1 MAKQTWNNPIDK
13 TVDWGGDPSTGWA
26 PVSGEMVQRFIKESF
41 EKKAGEFYY
50 DNTNNRY
57 LVFADESARDAYLQD
72 PTQTNLI
79 LGAFDAPFNYSA
91 EITLHSK
98 AYNAVFLNSTGNYL
112 EFDFDIKNKQG
123 ASTGENVNITYTFI
137 RNATRQTFTEVR
149 KFGDSVRLNIDK
161 YLGEGTNT
169 ITIGVTGQTSLAAT
183 TVAITYQVVNLT
195 LEDNM
200 DISKVYDLRN
210 GEQILE
216 VPFTVS
222 GYGTKIV
229 EWYLDGV
236 LLPFVKAEDEV
247 VDVIAERTKYITLS
261 NLQQGTHSLQ
271 IRAYAVV
278 NGEVFPTDTRYRDI
292 LVYTGVKS
300 EVIMGI
306 ATTIPRENGVLGAE
320 DSIAIYDMVQYVP
333 YTLRFATY
341 SPTNAA
347 TTEVEVL
354 IDGVS
359 KGVVNS
365 ANGAENLFTI
375 ISKTDGNKALRLEAG
390 SIAKEMTAVVKKTD
404 MNIEEIKTGLILD
417 FNTEGKTNKS
427 EGKDSWSFGA
437 YTGSFSGFNWNNS
450 SGWVN
455 GRLEMNAGATFGI
468 DIAPL
473 DGSPASTGKTIEIE
487 WSTKN
492 VINDDAVICDL
503 RGDNGVGILI
513 TATKV
518 SMISE
523 DGVVVETEYKSDENV
538 RIGFVINK
546 SIGSTNK
553 RLSFIYA
560 NGVLSRAEQWAEND
574 DYTSPK
580 QMLFT
585 STDEAQVSL
594 KSIRIYDTAL
604 SSDNMLNNYIL
615 YRDSIEDMVEVYD
628 RNDVYEEGTTVFS
641 PEKMMS
647 RLPVMI
653 VTGDIPTLEN
663 TSSKDTQIVVD
674 IEYYNTQDPSR
685 SFTMKNAAMRPQGT
699 SSMGYPKKN
708 FRIYTQKVAET
719 ILYDAEGKE
728 VLDKLYAFKKG
739 SQPVDCWCL
748 KADYAE
754 SSGTHNTGIARLWNS
769 ALYNAQ
775 IGGEYKLRTEAQKIA
790 AEEKYPYDVRT
801 TIDGFPIL
809 MFYRKNPTDDLI
821 FIGKYNFNNDKST
834 ESVFGFK
841 GIPNFNNEK
850 MQCWEILNNGNAL
863 ALFTT
868 TEDFDTAWKDA
879 FESRYPDTKT
889 PYLGDLKAF
898 SEWMV
903 NVRQEDFATQ
913 KWEHFDVYKM
923 AAYWVYLMRHAAADQ
938 FVKNAMFTSEDGQ
951 HFYFI
956 LYDNDT
962 INGLINTGH
971 LLLKPTDGR
980 QTKNAS
986 GEYVF
991 AGHDSRLWNMLE
1003 ADKEFMTIVS
1013 EVDNALY
1020 SAGISYENTI
1030 RIFDEE
1036 QAEKWVEKVYN
1047 QDAQYKYVGP
1057 FVEKGIDNLFML
1069 QGRRDLHRR
1078 WWLAKRFAIYDAKH
1092 VSGSYKSQAVEVK
1105 CINGTPAGQQ
1115 FTIRAGYPLDYGYGI
1130 NDVPREFGVTLE
1142 IGEYKQF
1149 TTKEVINRGDP
1160 VRIYA
1165 APNIAEIDFS
1175 LMSDKLAVVNIAN
1188 IYNEALGTKLT
1199 KLILGNSQKQNVE
1212 VSEISGL
1219 KQAKNLEYLDVQ
1231 GMLGL
1236 TSVDLSEHIYLRTLK
1251 AFGSGISSA
1260 TFANGAPIER
1270 LELPA
1275 SLRVIVLNQLTGLT
1289 LDNLLFENNSGL
1301 STINIKGTPNLTND
1315 FGWVK
1320 SWYNNKTTADKS
1332 CSLIMDNVY
1341 WENVTPEDLIALTQ
1355 FGTLSLKGKV
1365 VLTSLTVEQF
1375 NILIGVFGENAFNKN
1390 ADFYIDAPAAIYIN
1404 GRTEVSEGESE
1415 QYLAV
1420 VFGAEANSISWTI
1433 ASGGNEFVTLSEDG
1447 FLAIE
1452 EGYGNGTI
1460 VIKTTIVTE
1469 RETKYVETS
1478 VNVKALIYPTQDN
1491 TSLTGNSTLESEYET
1506 YRLVYPND
1514 VTGSFSVSWSLTGFG
1529 EYASIHSE
1537 SKTSCVIK
1545 SKRIVGLPLDG
1556 VLTCTLIKNN
1566 GNIELFTLTKGL
1578 RIVDENL
1585 AESDPEVCR
1594 ILHEAGLTANV
1605 GFVTK
1610 AEAASI
1616 TEDDFRKN
1624 GSSFFSIFTQNEN
1637 IKSFDGFKYFTQ
1649 FKVLMFSCF
1658 ESCTNLK
1665 SIRLPSTLETL
1676 QGNCFYQSGLESIEI
1691 PESLTSL
1698 GRGVNFVSCN
1708 LSQIEIPQGVTSIPN
1723 GEFKGCLKLQS
1734 VRLPNALTS
1743 LGDECFSNCSQL
1755 KTITI
1760 PEGVTTLGA
1769 SCFESCGLINIV
1781 LPQSMVELGGSCFGT
1796 CRQLQSVSINQGL
1809 QTIGAN
1815 CFNRCSSLTEVI
1827 FPDSVTSLGES
1838 CFLYCSALRNV
1849 ILPKTLEKLPKSG
1862 FQYCSQLET
1871 IVIQEVSY
1879 IDRYCF
1885 SGCLSLKNITCMAK
1899 MAPTTE
1905 SNSFGGGTSE
1915 YVGRNTYNTGENKLY
1930 LSLDATGYESGVW
1943 LDPLQNSTKCGFTI
1957 YGKLKITATKSDAKF
1972 AVTYTTLANE
1982 TNTVNVG
1989 VGTFYLGDVKYNTE
2003 MTITV
2008 TEGGKPQGGKT
2019 RVFVYSD
2026 STNEQFFDFTLG
2038 SWIVIDESIT
2048 DPLSMISGSV
2058 NSSEIQDIRNN
2069 THRYLGKP
2077 TKNGVMTIC
2086 QLSDS
2091 DSTYYHDGTP
2101 AYTNG
2106 SQGDVYVKLPHFCY
2120 KVENV
2125 STNVWKIGFYYN
2137 PTGDPPE
2144 AGWTAWDGNTLIGA
2158 YEAHCTNNKAYSWSG
2173 FRSTGEIGQAQIKE
2187 YARNRGTGFQIV
2199 DWQMHCVMAILFYAR
2214 YGRTNCRDT
2223 IGAGVNSSDK
2233 ICGQTDTIGMND
2245 TRGKNPKTGLND
2257 TGADGNAQSINYWGL
2272 ENWWG
2277 NKYEWIDNIMADN
2290 LVWKITELDGTV
2302 REATASSSNMFITK
2316 MLWGEHCDLIPTA
2329 TGGSATTSYC
2339 ELYWGSKNVNQI
2351 AMRSGSNNIDQG
2363 GVCFIYVAFGPNHL
2377 DGTMGSRLAFRGQCV
2392 EETNPATF
2400 KSLGTIG

>member
-1 MAKQTWNNPIDK
+1 MEKQTWNNPIDK
-13 TVDWGGDPSTGWA
+13 TVDWGGDTSTGGA

-57 LVFADESARDAYLQD
+57 LVFADEGTRDAYMQD

-79 LGAFDAPFNYSA
+79 LGTFDAPFNYSA

-112 EFDFDIKNKQG
+112 DFDFDIKNKQG

-169 ITIGVTGQTSLAAT
+169 IAIGVTGQTSLAAT

-200 DISKVYDLRN
+200 DISKVYDIRN
-210 GEQILE
+210 GTQILE
-216 VPFTVS
+216 IPFTVS

-236 LLPFVKAEDEV
+236 LLPFVKTEDEV

-271 IRAYAVV
+271 IRAYAIV
-278 NGEVFPTDTRYRDI
+278 NGEVFPTDTLYRDI

-300 EVIMGI
+300 EVIVGI
-306 ATTIPRENGVLGAE
+306 ATTIPRENGVLKAE
-320 DSIAIYDMVQYVP
+320 DSVAIYDMMQYVP

-347 TTEVEVL
+347 STEVEVL
-354 IDGVS
+354 LDGVS

-365 ANGAENLFTI
+365 ANGAENLFII
-375 ISKTDGNKALRLEAG
+375 ISKTDGNKTLRLEAG
-390 SIAKEMTAVVKKTD
+390 SIVKDMTAVVKKTD
-404 MNIEEIKTGLILD
+404 MNIEEIRTNLVLD

-427 EGKDSWSFGA
+427 EDKDSWSFGA
-437 YTGSFSGFNWNNS
+437 YTGSFSGFNWSGS

-473 DGSPASTGKTIEIE
+473 DGSPVNNGKTIEIE
-487 WSTKN
+487 WLTKN

-518 SMISE
+518 SMTSE

-546 SIGSTNK
+546 AVGSTNK

-580 QMLFT
+580 ELLFT

-594 KSIRIYDTAL
+594 KAIRIYDTAL

-615 YRDSIEDMVEVYD
+615 YRDSIEDMIEVYD
-628 RNDVYEEGTTVFS
+628 RNDVYEDGTTIFS

-674 IEYYNTQDPSR
+674 IEYYNTQDPSK
-685 SFTMKNAAMRPQGT
+685 SFTIKNAAMRPQGT

-728 VLDKLYAFKKG
+728 VADKLYAFKKG

-790 AEEKYPYDVRT
+790 AQEKYPYDVRT

-841 GIPNFNNEK
+841 GIPNFNNER

-868 TEDFDTAWKDA
+868 TENFDTAWKDA

-903 NVRQEDFATQ
+903 NVSEEDFATQ

-971 LLLKPTDGR
+971 LRLKPTDGR
-980 QTKNAS
+980 QTVDAT
-986 GEYVF
+986 GAYVF

-1003 ADKEFMTIVS
+1003 ADEEFMTIVS

-1047 QDAQYKYVGP
+1047 QDAQYKYISP
-1057 FVEKGIDNLFML
+1057 FVEKGVDNLFML

-1105 CINGTPAGQQ
+1105 CINGTIAGQQ

-1142 IGEYKQF
+1142 TGEYKQF
-1149 TTKEVINRGDP
+1149 TTKEVVNLGDP

-1175 LMSDKLAVVNIAN
+1175 LMADRLAVVNIAN

-1199 KLILGNSQKQNVE
+1199 KLVLGNAQKQNVG

-1219 KQAKNLEYLDVQ
+1219 KQAKNLEHLDIQ

-1236 TSVDLSEHIYLRTLK
+1236 TSINLSEHKYFKTLK
-1251 AFGSGISSA
+1251 AFGSGVSSA

-1270 LELPA
+1270 LELPS
-1275 SLRVIVLNQLTGLT
+1275 SLRILVLNQHKSLTQT
-1289 LDNLLFENNSGL
+1289 NLLLEDVSNVASISIL
-1301 STINIKGTPNLTND
+1301 SCPHLSSD
-1315 FGWVK
+1315 FGFA
-1320 SWYNNKTTADKS
+1320 YNWFVNKTALNKD
-1332 CSLIMDNVY
+1332 CSFTMDEVI
-1341 WENVTPEDLIALTQ
+1341 WENVDSAQFLELTRLQTEGGKLALKGRVSIPNATMDVIRAIGAVFGDSAFDPNAELYIDVPPVIELVSDTDAVLEGENIQFSYNLYPNFEGSAVYSIVSGREGCTIDSNTGLLTTTETAVETSDIVVKVEYTIEDGGDMASDEKSVQIRRRTYPSQVAIEGNGNLLENNVFNLQLNTEGVNGDYSIEWSLDGEIKQYYSILESNDAHCVLTRNATPDDTIEGTIVVTIRRNFDGEIVKSQVVDVFYEIKWPAGVTILGDENPVINNTYTWISSQNDISGEFTSEWVLSGDILDYLFIDSQSLNDCSLSIIQAPTELVA
-1355 FGTLSLKGKV
+1355 GTLTLILKKAYNGSVIEVVTKSLNAIIEGVVITAKSNAPVQAALYANGLVANETYSFKEEVEKITTDQMKGWLPSGNKDF
-1365 VLTSLTVEQF
+1365 THFEEFRYFT
-1375 NILIGVFGENAFNKN
+1375 GVNE
-1390 ADFYIDAPAAIYIN
+1390 IPASCFSGCN
-1404 GRTEVSEGESE
+1404 NL
-1415 QYLAV
+1415 Q
-1420 VFGAEANSISWTI
+1420 SIELPDTI
-1433 ASGGNEFVTLSEDG
+1433 ASIGERAFYGCLLTTLH
-1447 FLAIE
+1447 LP
-1452 EGYGNGTI
+1452 
-1460 VIKTTIVTE
+1460 K
-1469 RETKYVETS
+1469 
-1478 VNVKALIYPTQDN
+1478 NVKNIKLYAF
-1491 TSLTGNSTLESEYET
+1491 TGNASSLSITVSEE
-1506 YRLVYPND
+1506 NED
-1514 VTGSFSVSWSLTGFG
+1514 FS
-1529 EYASIHSE
+1529 A
-1537 SKTSCVIK
+1537 
-1545 SKRIVGLPLDG
+1545 LDG
-1556 VLTCTLIKNN
+1556 VLFSKDMKTLISFVKLDTKQYVVPQTVETISERSFYSDSGLQLIESIEFQSNLSMIGQQAFHSCKNLKKITSKATVAPDTKYDCFYN
-1566 GNIELFTLTKGL
+1566 LGTNVTGEKKIFLPLNATGYDKNQWLVLQQQYGFTIHGRLVIKSNKSDARFNVTYTSLSGVVKNINVGIGTMYLNDVQYDTNMTITLSSSGDADWTTKTFVYNDSNQEHTCNFTIGTTVILDQS
-1578 RIVDENL
+1578 I
-1585 AESDPEVCR
+1585 SDPE
-1594 ILHEAGLTANV
+1594 
-1605 GFVTK
+1605 
-1610 AEAASI
+1610 
-1616 TEDDFRKN
+1616 
-1624 GSSFFSIFTQNEN
+1624 
-1637 IKSFDGFKYFTQ
+1637 
-1649 FKVLMFSCF
+1649 
-1658 ESCTNLK
+1658 
-1665 SIRLPSTLETL
+1665 
-1676 QGNCFYQSGLESIEI
+1676 
-1691 PESLTSL
+1691 
-1698 GRGVNFVSCN
+1698 
-1708 LSQIEIPQGVTSIPN
+1708 
-1723 GEFKGCLKLQS
+1723 
-1734 VRLPNALTS
+1734 
-1743 LGDECFSNCSQL
+1743 
-1755 KTITI
+1755 
-1760 PEGVTTLGA
+1760 
-1769 SCFESCGLINIV
+1769 
-1781 LPQSMVELGGSCFGT
+1781 
-1796 CRQLQSVSINQGL
+1796 
-1809 QTIGAN
+1809 
-1815 CFNRCSSLTEVI
+1815 
-1827 FPDSVTSLGES
+1827 
-1838 CFLYCSALRNV
+1838 
-1849 ILPKTLEKLPKSG
+1849 
-1862 FQYCSQLET
+1862 
-1871 IVIQEVSY
+1871 
-1879 IDRYCF
+1879 
-1885 SGCLSLKNITCMAK
+1885 
-1899 MAPTTE
+1899 
-1905 SNSFGGGTSE
+1905 
-1915 YVGRNTYNTGENKLY
+1915 
-1930 LSLDATGYESGVW
+1930 
-1943 LDPLQNSTKCGFTI
+1943 
-1957 YGKLKITATKSDAKF
+1957 
-1972 AVTYTTLANE
+1972 
-1982 TNTVNVG
+1982 
-1989 VGTFYLGDVKYNTE
+1989 
-2003 MTITV
+2003 
-2008 TEGGKPQGGKT
+2008 
-2019 RVFVYSD
+2019 
-2026 STNEQFFDFTLG
+2026 
-2038 SWIVIDESIT
+2038 
-2048 DPLSMISGSV
+2048 SMISGSFDIDKQEGDLWKIHN
-2058 NSSEIQDIRNN
+2058 NS
-2069 THRYLGKP
+2069 HRYLGKY
-2077 TKNGVMTIC
+2077 TASGKMTIC
-2086 QLSDS
+2086 QLNDS
-2091 DSTYYHDGTP
+2091 DSTKYQS
-2101 AYTNG
+2101 NG
-2106 SQGDVYVKLPHFCY
+2106 ATAILTGEEGDVYMKLPHFWY
-2120 KVENV
+2120 KAEEIETDKWALSFFYGGVNENPG
-2125 STNVWKIGFYYN
+2125 SGWK
-2137 PTGDPPE
+2137 E
-2144 AGWTAWDGNTLIGA
+2144 WSGNILIGA
-2158 YEAHCTNNKAYSWSG
+2158 YRGYTDGAVVHSISGVYSKYSAGVDALIQRCTNRGAGFYPLRFKHFSMMAFLISCLFGTTDPSANFPDMGSLDAVSG
-2173 FRSTGEIGQAQIKE
+2173 FSNNSGMTYTVHGQ
-2187 YARNRGTGFQIV
+2187 GS
-2199 DWQMHCVMAILFYAR
+2199 AI
-2214 YGRTNCRDT
+2214 
-2223 IGAGVNSSDK
+2223 
-2233 ICGQTDTIGMND
+2233 
-2245 TRGKNPKTGLND
+2245 
-2257 TGADGNAQSINYWGL
+2257 WGL
-2272 ENWWG
+2272 EHWVGVKNEALYNVKRIG
-2277 NKYEWIDNIMADN
+2277 SNIQIEGVDYS
-2290 LVWKITELDGTV
+2290 GGV
-2302 REATASSSNMFITK
+2302 RGYISKLLIGED
-2316 MLWGEHCDLIPTA
+2316 MLAIPTSAGA
-2329 TGGSATTSYC
+2329 TSTTGFCDEANTSQYQYIGKKGGPDSDARGVFSIGGMENGDSYC
-2339 ELYWGSKNVNQI
+2339 
-2351 AMRSGSNNIDQG
+2351 
-2363 GVCFIYVAFGPNHL
+2363 
-2377 DGTMGSRLAFRGQCV
+2377 GTRITFEGTII
-2392 EETNPATF
+2392 EETNPDVF
-2400 KSLGTIG
+2400 KSLTAIE

>member
-13 TVDWGGDPSTGWA
+13 TVDWGGDKSTGGA

-41 EKKAGEFYY
+41 DKKAGEFYY

-57 LVFADESARDAYLQD
+57 LVFADESTREAYLQD

-183 TVAITYQVVNLT
+183 TVAITYQVVNLSIV
-195 LEDNM
+195 DNM
-200 DISKVYDLRN
+200 DISKVYDLRS
-210 GEQILE
+210 GAQTLE

-236 LLPFVKAEDEV
+236 LLPFVKTEDEV

-278 NGEVFPTDTRYRDI
+278 NGEVFPTDTLYRDI

-320 DSIAIYDMVQYVP
+320 DSVAIYDMMQYVP

-347 TTEVEVL
+347 STEVEVL
-354 IDGVS
+354 LDGVS

-365 ANGAENLFTI
+365 TNGAENLFTI
-375 ISKTDGNKALRLEAG
+375 ISKTDGNKTLRLEAG
-390 SIAKEMTAVVKKTD
+390 SIVKEMTAVVKKTD
-404 MNIEEIKTGLILD
+404 MNIEEIKTGLVLD

-437 YTGSFSGFNWNNS
+437 YTGRFSGFNWNSS

-473 DGSPASTGKTIEIE
+473 DGSPVNTGKTIEIE

-492 VINDDAVICDL
+492 VINDDAIICDL

-518 SMISE
+518 SMTSE

-546 SIGSTNK
+546 AIGSTNK

-580 QMLFT
+580 ELLFT

-594 KSIRIYDTAL
+594 KAIRIYDTAL

-615 YRDSIEDMVEVYD
+615 YRDSIEDMIEVYD
-628 RNDVYEEGTTVFS
+628 RNDVYEDGTTVFS

-653 VTGDIPTLEN
+653 VTGDIPTLEA

-674 IEYYNTQDPSR
+674 IEYHNTQDPSR

-841 GIPNFNNEK
+841 GIPNFNNDK

-868 TEDFDTAWKDA
+868 TENFDTAWKDA

-903 NVRQEDFATQ
+903 NVSEEDFAAQ

-980 QTKNAS
+980 QTKNDS

-1003 ADKEFMTIVS
+1003 ADEEFMTIVS

-1036 QAEKWVEKVYN
+1036 QADKWVEKVYN
-1047 QDAQYKYVGP
+1047 QDAQYKYIGP
-1057 FVEKGIDNLFML
+1057 FVEKGVDNLFML

-1130 NDVPREFGVTLE
+1130 NDVPREFGVSLE

-1149 TTKEVINRGDP
+1149 TTNEVINRGDP

-1175 LMSDKLAVVNIAN
+1175 LMSDKLAVVNMAN

-1199 KLILGNSQKQNVE
+1199 KLILGNAQKQNVE

-1236 TSVDLSEHIYLRTLK
+1236 TSVDLSEHRYLKTLK

-1275 SLRVIVLNQLTGLT
+1275 SLRVIVLNQLTGFT
-1289 LDNLLFENNSGL
+1289 LDNLLFENNAAL
-1301 STINIKGTPNLTND
+1301 SSINIKGTPNLTND

-1332 CSLIMDNVY
+1332 CSLIMDNVD

-1390 ADFYIDAPAAIYIN
+1390 ADFYIDAPPAVFIN
-1404 GRTEVSEGESE
+1404 GRTEISEGESE
-1415 QYLAV
+1415 QYLAF
-1420 VFGAEANSISWTI
+1420 VFGAEANRITWSI
-1433 ASGGNEFVTLSEDG
+1433 ASGSNEFVTVSEDG
-1447 FLAIE
+1447 LLSVE

-1460 VIKTTIVTE
+1460 VLKTTIVTE

-1478 VNVKALIYPTQDN
+1478 VNVKALVYPTQDN

-1506 YRLVYPND
+1506 YQLVYPND
-1514 VTGSFSVSWSLTGFG
+1514 VTGSFSVSWSLTGLG

-1545 SKRIVGLPLDG
+1545 RKQVTGSPLEG
-1556 VLTCTLIKNN
+1556 VLTCTIIKNK
-1566 GNIELFTLTKGL
+1566 GEVVLFALTKDL
-1578 RIVDENL
+1578 KIVNENL
-1585 AESDPEVCR
+1585 AEYDPEICR
-1594 ILHEAGLTANV
+1594 IFFEAGLTSHV
-1605 GFVTK
+1605 DFITK
-1610 AEAASI
+1610 DEAAII
-1616 TEDDFRKN
+1616 T
-1624 GSSFFSIFTQNEN
+1624 NEQFNSLTFDHNSN
-1637 IKSFDGFKYFTQ
+1637 IKSFDGFKYFTGVTTLKSDK
-1649 FKVLMFSCF
+1649 FSSVNNLESITLPSSLTTIGDSCF
-1658 ESCTNLK
+1658 MGCKSLK
-1665 SIRLPSTLETL
+1665 
-1676 QGNCFYQSGLESIEI
+1676 SIEI
-1691 PESLTSL
+1691 PDGVSVINDYCFQNCTQLFSVKLPKNLISL
-1698 GRGVNFVSCN
+1698 GIYAF
-1708 LSQIEIPQGVTSIPN
+1708 LM
-1723 GEFKGCLKLQS
+1723 
-1734 VRLPNALTS
+1734 
-1743 LGDECFSNCSQL
+1743 CSQL
-1755 KTITI
+1755 QEVSLPGTIKTIGAACFSGCANIKSIEFPKGAILGNSAVKGTGIESLVIPEGNTKVNIGLCSGCQNLKSVQI
-1760 PEGVTTLGA
+1760 PEGVT
-1769 SCFESCGLINIV
+1769 EI
-1781 LPQSMVELGGSCFGT
+1781 GT
-1796 CRQLQSVSINQGL
+1796 E
-1809 QTIGAN
+1809 A
-1815 CFNRCSSLTEVI
+1815 FMDCSSLESI
-1827 FPDSVTSLGES
+1827 IIPSSVTL
-1838 CFLYCSALRNV
+1838 LDKSAF
-1849 ILPKTLEKLPKSG
+1849 K
-1862 FQYCSQLET
+1862 
-1871 IVIQEVSY
+1871 
-1879 IDRYCF
+1879 
-1885 SGCLSLKNITCMAK
+1885 GCLALKAITSMAK
-1899 MAPTTE
+1899 VAPTTNTSSSPFGN
-1905 SNSFGGGTSE
+1905 SNDS
-1915 YVGRNTYNTGENKLY
+1915 YVGRDTYNTGENKLY
-1930 LSLDATGYESGVW
+1930 IPLDATGYKASGW
-1943 LDPLQNSTKCGFTI
+1943 LDPLQNANKCGFTI
-1957 YGKLKITATKSDAKF
+1957 YGKLTINSSESAARFD
-1972 AVTYTTLANE
+1972 VTYTTLSGSRK
-1982 TNTVNVG
+1982 TVNVG
-1989 VGTFYLGDVKYNTE
+1989 VGTSYLNDVQYDTE
-2003 MTITV
+2003 MTITL
-2008 TEGGKPQGGKT
+2008 TSEGEPINWRTKT
-2019 RVFVYSD
+2019 FTYND
-2026 STNEQFFDFTLG
+2026 ANNEHTCAFPVGTY
-2038 SWIVIDESIT
+2038 IT
-2048 DPLSMISGSV
+2048 INQTISDPLSMISGDV
-2058 NSSEIQDIRNN
+2058 NGKDINLIHEN
-2069 THRYLGKP
+2069 SHRVLGKY
-2077 TKNGVMTIC
+2077 TSSGVMTIC
-2086 QLSDS
+2086 QLDDS
-2091 DSTYYHDGTP
+2091 DSNYYKDGTP
-2101 AYTNG
+2101 AYLNG
-2106 SQGDVYVKLPHFCY
+2106 SQGEVYLKLPHFWY
-2120 KVENV
+2120 KVTNV
-2125 STNVWKIGFYYN
+2125 MADVWKIGFHY
-2137 PTGDPPE
+2137 DPDKNNAP
-2144 AGWTAWDGNTLIGA
+2144 ADDGWIEWNDGTLIGV
-2158 YEAHCTNNKAYSWSG
+2158 YEAYCMNNKAYSWSG
-2173 FRSTGEIGQAQIKE
+2173 FVSSGEIGQAQFKE

-2233 ICGQTDTIGMND
+2233 RCGQTDTIGMND

-2257 TGADGNAQSINYWGL
+2257 TGVDGNSQSINYWGL

-2277 NKYEWIDNIMADN
+2277 NKYEWIDNIVADN
-2290 LVWKITELDGTV
+2290 LVWKITEPDGTV
-2302 REATASSSNMFITK
+2302 REATASSSNMFITR

-2329 TGGSATTSYC
+2329 TEGSATTSYC
-2339 ELYWGSKNVNQI
+2339 ELYWGSKNANQI
-2351 AMRSGSNNIDQG
+2351 AMRSGSGNIDQG
-2363 GVCFIYVAFGPNHL
+2363 GICFIYVAFGPNHL

-2392 EETNPATF
+2392 EENNPVTF